1 MAKQYAR
8 VNPKTGA
15 KELFPANSIWAECE
29 IAANRNDQDE
39 TMSNG
44 YNKKGKF
51 QHSLAGLPKLPTDGY
66 CMYRTNPN
74 PTKLP
79 WYMTGARKVTC
90 ILSDAET
97 DQILRENGIEPMKR
111 QGGLIDLAKY
121 GFQAGEVNSEREY
134 NHAGT

>member
-29 IAANRNDQDE
+29 IAADRNYQE
-39 TMSNG
+39 EAMSYG
-44 YNKKGKF
+44 YNKNGKF
-51 QHSLAGLPKLPTDGY
+51 QHSLAGLPKLP
-66 CMYRTNPN
+66 
-74 PTKLP
+74 
-79 WYMTGARKVTC
+79 WYMTGAKKVTC